1 MIQTNG
7 LRKEIRTGS
16 ISYTVLNDI
25 NLSVNKGEFVSFYGP
40 SGSGKTSLVNI
51 LGMLD
56 IQTSGEY
63 LFNGI
68 SIKDLSVKQRLEMRR
83 DVISFVLSDAKL
95 IEELNVYEN
104 IELPLIYQNLP
115 KQKRNER
122 VMKALGDINLLHKS
136 KSKISDLSLV
146 QKQKVS
152 IARALIVNPQ
162 LIIADEPTGHLNS
175 ADGSEI
181 LGMLNDINEIGIAIA
196 LFTHSSVIAGRG
208 HRVIQMFDGHLVA
221 EKTVK

>member
-95 IEELNVYEN
+95 IE
-104 IELPLIYQNLP
+104 
-115 KQKRNER
+115 
-122 VMKALGDINLLHKS
+122 A
-136 KSKISDLSLV
+136 
-146 QKQKVS
+146 
-152 IARALIVNPQ
+152 
-162 LIIADEPTGHLNS
+162 
-175 ADGSEI
+175 
-181 LGMLNDINEIGIAIA
+181 
-196 LFTHSSVIAGRG
+196 
-208 HRVIQMFDGHLVA
+208 
-221 EKTVK
+221 